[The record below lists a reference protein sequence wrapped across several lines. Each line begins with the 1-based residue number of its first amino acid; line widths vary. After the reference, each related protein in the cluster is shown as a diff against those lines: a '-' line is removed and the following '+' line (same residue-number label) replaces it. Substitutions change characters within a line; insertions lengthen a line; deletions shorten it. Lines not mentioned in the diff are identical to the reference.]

1 MKKTKYILF
10 AAALAIASVACT
22 REEILDGGQTRG
34 ESRTF
39 TCSLDEDTQTR
50 TEITKQGKTVWKEG
64 DKILVSNGTESDTL
78 TVDSKYA
85 GQKYFEFSTT
95 LEGKIYVVYPYT
107 AAKEIKDGKFTLE
120 VPNVQN
126 GEFGSANIAC
136 AVAEDRYVKMK
147 NVTAVLKFRIPKE
160 VTTPVTAV
168 TINSVDNNVAGQFNV
183 DLSSGTPVIETPA
196 ENVYSTDVTV
206 KTDGNN
212 GNNFYATVI
221 PGTYKAGF
229 TMSAVT
235 LDLNKATESKTT
247 VSDKELKVNAYYD
260 LGNIG
265 TELKPLGG
273 DGTAANP
280 YLISN
285 YAEFLVFTNY
295 VNAGNTMRGQSVK
308 LMNDIKGV
316 KTSVGLLEFNEKGS
330 TILET
335 AVPFQG
341 EFDGNGKTVTVNIN
355 NTVREP
361 AALFEYVKDSAYI
374 HDVTVAGNVTSTF
387 KHASGLVGFV
397 GVDYNKSITEKT
409 LVKIANCKNLANVN
423 NAGGYAGGIVSWVN
437 INDQNFSFNINNI
450 AYDLAKSVVIENC
463 SNQGNVES
471 NNLYVGGIVGYF
483 QYGYLKGCTNSGSIK
498 SNVFV
503 GGIAGHF
510 VRGEIKDC
518 SNSGNI
524 TSTATAGKFLPVS
537 GGVLYN
543 STGKVAQADLRGGAA
558 GIVSYAQNVNVKRCE
573 NTGAV
578 SGVDK
583 VGGITGSTYWVGIN
597 SCKNSGR
604 ISATSQA
611 CGGISGW
618 ACVQTRIYDC
628 SNSGEVSNVLYQA
641 AGILGQGQA
650 NGSSSIEIL
659 NCENSGRI
667 IVTKGNGAA
676 GILGFAQPWNNVS
689 MVKIQRCVNK
699 GEISGPT
706 FSGGIVGALQP
717 MYVYAQGYKYSW
729 SLLYITDCENHGRVA
744 GTATGEKQVVY
755 VGGILGGCLK
765 NSREQGIEIENCL
778 NTAVVEYADP
788 TALYPNAGGIAGN
801 IWSGSAKGIFN
812 CYNSGKV
819 GPATGNP
826 IKGALYGGIIG
837 YAQNDAGTGPRVGNS
852 YYLDSSCDQMTG
864 KDSQY
869 TDFGCISAAGADGV
883 LATILS
889 YKDVNYDKVVDIL
902 NAWRNGNL
910 SYYSWT
916 TGPKFVYPS
925 YSDFGSGDY
934 DLGNGGQI

>member
-1 MKKTKYILF
+1 MKKTINILF
-10 AAALAIASVACT
+10 AAALAIASVACA
-22 REEILDGGQTRG
+22 REEIFENEQQTRG
-34 ESRTF
+34 ELRTF
-39 TCSLDEDTQTR
+39 TCVFDEDAQTK

-78 TVDSKYA
+78 TVDSKSA

-95 LEGKIYVVYPYT
+95 LEGKIYVVYPCT

-120 VPNVQN
+120 VPEVQN

-183 DLSSGTPVIETPA
+183 DLTSGTPVIETPA
-196 ENVYSTDVTV
+196 ENVYSSDVTV

-273 DGTAANP
+273 DGSAANP
-280 YLISN
+280 YLINN
-285 YAEFLVFTNY
+285 YPEFLVFTNY
-295 VNAGNTMRGQSVK
+295 VNSGKTMRGQSVK

-316 KTSVGLLEFNEKGS
+316 KIPIGKLEFNEKGS
-330 TILET
+330 TIAGT
-335 AVPFQG
+335 QIPFQG
-341 EFDGNGKTVTVNIN
+341 EFDGNGKTVTLNIN
-355 NTVREP
+355 NTSRVP

-374 HDVTVAGNVTSTF
+374 HDLTVAGKVESTY
-387 KHASGLVGFV
+387 KHAAGLIGFV
-397 GVDYNKSITEKT
+397 GVNYNKSITEKT
-409 LVKIANCKNLANVN
+409 LVRIANCKNSANVKN
-423 NAGGYAGGIVSWVN
+423 VGGYAGGIASWVN
-437 INDQNFSFNINNI
+437 INDEKFAFNINTI
-450 AYDLAKSVVIENC
+450 SYDLIKSVVIENC
-463 SNQGNVES
+463 SNTGNIES
-471 NNLYVGGIVGYF
+471 NNLYVGGVVGYF
-483 QYGYLKGCTNSGSIK
+483 HYGYLKNCSNSGSVK

-503 GGIAGHF
+503 GGVAGLLY
-510 VRGEIKDC
+510 RGEIKDC
-518 SNSGNI
+518 SNSGTI
-524 TSTATAGKFLPVS
+524 TATETAGKFLPVS
-537 GGVLYN
+537 GGKLYN
-543 STGKVAQADLRGGAA
+543 STGKESGADMRGGAA
-558 GIVSYAQNVNVKRCE
+558 GIAAYTQNINIKRCE
-573 NTGAV
+573 N
-578 SGVDK
+578 SGT
-583 VGGITGSTYWVGIN
+583 ITGLDKIGGVIGATYWSN
-597 SCKNSGR
+597 LYSCKNSGKV
-604 ISATSQA
+604 SATAQA
-611 CGGISGW
+611 CGGIVGW
-618 ACVQTRIYDC
+618 AAVQTLIHGC
-628 SNSGEVSNVLYQA
+628 SNSGEVTNVKYQA

-650 NGSSSIEIL
+650 NGSSQIKIV
-659 NCENSGRI
+659 NCENTGKI
-667 IVTKGNGAA
+667 TVTEGNGAA
-676 GILGFAQPWNNVS
+676 GIIGFAQPWNNVS
-689 MVKIQRCVNK
+689 SVYVQRCINK
-699 GEISGPT
+699 GEITGPT

-717 MYVYAQGYKYSW
+717 MYVNGTW
-729 SLLYITDCENHGRVA
+729 SCLFVSDCENHGTVS
-744 GTATGEKQVVY
+744 GTAKGQKQNVY

-765 NSREQGIEIENCL
+765 NSARQGIQIENCL
-778 NTAVVEYADP
+778 NTATIEYADP

-801 IWSGSAKGIFN
+801 IWSGNQKGVFN

-819 GPATGNP
+819 GPKSGQAV
-826 IKGALYGGIIG
+826 KGALYGAIVG
-837 YAQNDAGTGPRVGNS
+837 YCKPDGEGPRIGNS

-864 KDSQY
+864 KDSKY
-869 TDFGCISAAGADGV
+869 SDFGCISAADVNGV
-883 LATILS
+883 FTKTLT

-916 TGPKFVYPS
+916 AGPKFVYPS
-925 YSDFGSGDY
+925 YADYGSGDY